1 MTDLQSGTARRSR
14 SAGSTA
20 FASSDFYA
28 MFRQNVLE
36 GMLADPA
43 YGGNKD
49 MVGWKWVGFPGDPM
63 RYGDVYA
70 DYIFTSKPYPHEKN
84 PLPLGSKAARVG
96 TTRGAA
102 ASGGAPAN
110 AATNTGPLQKGG

>member
-1 MTDLQSGTARRSR
+1 
-14 SAGSTA
+14 
-20 FASSDFYA
+20 

-63 RYGDVYA
+63 RRGDSVRQVRLHRQA
-70 DYIFTSKPYPHEKN
+70 VPVRAQAA
-84 PLPLGSKAARVG
+84 AARIEG
-96 TTRGAA
+96 GEGRHDAA
-102 ASGGAPAN
+102 RPPTATGERATIPAVEGG
-110 AATNTGPLQKGG
+110 